1 MTELAGSLAI
11 CGETRGR
18 ALFID
23 RLGRLY
29 IARKY
34 EIFRSDDGGAS
45 WVLDCRV
52 PASGWKPLAAEFA
65 LAARL
70 LRFNIQAFQVLDDG
84 TRVAVARDG
93 IYRAGAGEPLM
104 LKTWAV
110 TRGSRPI
117 TLSVDGNRVLFGEYG
132 GAELDRVGVRVY
144 LSEDGGRRFDPLF
157 EFPVGEVHHIHNLIV
172 DPYADHYWVLAGDYG
187 RTPGIASLSRDG
199 RHLDWVDRGHQMVR
213 AVNALPRP
221 DCLIY
226 GSDTDLEPNH
236 IIRLDKKTGRWERL
250 HPVEGSS
257 LYAAD
262 VAGMAVISTSSETRT
277 TDAVPPCSLYGSRD
291 DVNWTRVISFKKDVW
306 SPLFHFGVVVLPVV
320 QASETP
326 HWMFSGQALA
336 GHHDRVSLCGS
347 PPPESDPERRL
358 SRSS

>member
-11 CGETRGR
+11 RGETRGR
-18 ALFID
+18 ALCID

-34 EIFRSDDGGAS
+34 KIFRSDDGGIS

-52 PASGWKPLAAEFA
+52 PTSGWKPLASEFA

-84 TRVAVARDG
+84 TRVAVAWEG
-93 IYRAGAGEPLM
+93 IYRAGPGESRM
-104 LKTWAV
+104 VQTWPV

-117 TLSVDGNRVLFGEYG
+117 SLSAHGSRVLFGEYG
-132 GAELDRVGVRVY
+132 RIGMERLALRVY
-144 LSEDGGRRFDPLF
+144 YSEDSGRHFEPLF
-157 EFPVGEVHHIHNLIV
+157 EFPKGDIHHVHNVVV
-172 DPYADHYWVLAGDYG
+172 DPFSDHYWVLTGDYG
-187 RTPGIASLSRDG
+187 KTPGIAALSRDG

-213 AVNALPRP
+213 AVSALPRP

-250 HPVEGSS
+250 QPVEGSS

-262 VAGMAVISTSSETRT
+262 VAGMAVISTSSETST
-277 TDAVPPCSLYGSRD
+277 TGAVPPCSLYGSRD
-291 DVNWTRVISFKKDVW
+291 DVNWTRIISFKKDIW
-306 SPLFHFGVVVLPVV
+306 SPMLHFGVVVLPVV

-347 PPPESDPERRL
+347 LPPESDPERRL
-358 SRSS
+358 S